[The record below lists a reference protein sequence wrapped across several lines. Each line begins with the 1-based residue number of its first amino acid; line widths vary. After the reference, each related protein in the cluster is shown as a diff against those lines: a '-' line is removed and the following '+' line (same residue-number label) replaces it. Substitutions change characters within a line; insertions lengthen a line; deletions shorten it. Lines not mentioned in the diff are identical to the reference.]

1 MLIRVTILLNL
12 NAKRGTGLLI
22 LMTVFRLAVVW
33 SFSTNKHVNDICP
46 VASPFKMDQMSTFT
60 PSLFDEEFDTNS
72 KKSIL
77 HTAQN
82 MCMLVLSSISYSLR
96 RNMSQKGRVILKK
109 KCIKR
114 MNHTSTYPRIESLV
128 ACSPRQHKVK

>member
-22 LMTVFRLAVVW
+22 LMTVFGLAAVLW
-33 SFSTNKHVNDICP
+33 SFSTNKPVNDIYP

-60 PSLFDEEFDTNS
+60 PSLFDEEVDTNS

-77 HTAQN
+77 HTQE
-82 MCMLVLSSISYSLR
+82 MCMIGIDQYQLLLEEKHVTEGTSDLEEE
-96 RNMSQKGRVILKK
+96 MHKK
-109 KCIKR
+109 
-114 MNHTSTYPRIESLV
+114 NEPY
-128 ACSPRQHKVK
+128 QHIPKN